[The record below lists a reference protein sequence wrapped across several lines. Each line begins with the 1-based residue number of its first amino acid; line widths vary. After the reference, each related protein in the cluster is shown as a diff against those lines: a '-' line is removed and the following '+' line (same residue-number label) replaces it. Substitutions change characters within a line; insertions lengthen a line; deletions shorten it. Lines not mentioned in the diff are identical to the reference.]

1 MLCLHFT
8 QSNMVLFFVRKMGK
22 ISRANNLFYG
32 MVLKSLLLKI
42 KLNWNKKACKILNSG
57 KLKFYCIFYRPKL
70 SNLRYFYKILLKL
83 FIVIQLWMGF
93 WISTFH
99 TFYVDYEFRCYLLW
113 FSHFW
118 SVFYTKQDCKVLF
131 SKSTWYIRCKQ
142 PFLLKWLSQVN
153 FVEK

>member
-32 MVLKSLLLKI
+32 MVLKSILLKI
-42 KLNWNKKACKILNSG
+42 KLNWNKKACKIPNSG
-57 KLKFYCIFYRPKL
+57 KLKFYCIFYRPEL

-93 WISTFH
+93 LNIKLSHILCRLWISM
-99 TFYVDYEFRCYLLW
+99 L
-113 FSHFW
+113 S
-118 SVFYTKQDCKVLF
+118 SVIQSFLVCILHKASCKVLF